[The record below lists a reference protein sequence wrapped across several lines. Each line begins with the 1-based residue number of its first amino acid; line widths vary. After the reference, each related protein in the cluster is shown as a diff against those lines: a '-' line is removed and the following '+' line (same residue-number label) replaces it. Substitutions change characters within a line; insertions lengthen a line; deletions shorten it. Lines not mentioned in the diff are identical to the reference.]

1 MKNRWISNKNS
12 FASWEIAFKTPET
25 GQEFDNILA
34 FMMELLN
41 LADGKQLFRIEKTA
55 LSENVTN
62 PLDYVQM
69 VKNAIEQDKIL
80 HFFDGIHQTAGV
92 ISYYD
97 KNGELIRGE
106 VANMG
111 ELIVS
116 LHGEHVQGRL
126 FAYPASPI
134 HISGTRLDLTTS
146 NNQSVY
152 AWINLFSNIW
162 FPQVRDHLADEL
174 EIGIVDNT
182 ELAQINST
190 RLNEFLTLARAITLD
205 FDGVWH
211 PIPGEKHIIYTS
223 LVTETGIRL

>member
-25 GQEFDNILA
+25 DKEFDNIRA
-34 FMMELLN
+34 FMMELLSVAN
-41 LADGKQLFRIEKTA
+41 QKSAFRIQKTA

-62 PLDYVQM
+62 HLEYVEM

-97 KNGELIRGE
+97 KNGELISDE
-106 VANMG
+106 IDDMG
-111 ELIVS
+111 KLVVS

-134 HISGTRLDLTTS
+134 QISGTRLDLSTS
-146 NNQSVY
+146 TNQSIY

-162 FPQVRDHLADEL
+162 FPQVRDHLANEL
-174 EIGIVDNT
+174 EFGIVDNT

-205 FDGVWH
+205 FGGEWH

-223 LVTETGIRL
+223 LVTEMGIRL